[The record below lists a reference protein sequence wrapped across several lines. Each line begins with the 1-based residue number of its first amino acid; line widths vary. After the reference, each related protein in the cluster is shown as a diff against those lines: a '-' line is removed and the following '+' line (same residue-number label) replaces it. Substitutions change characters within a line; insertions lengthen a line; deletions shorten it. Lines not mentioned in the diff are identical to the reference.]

1 MLARAACGDSA
12 RLGEGR
18 RQRSPRPQPWTQ
30 RSSETGRSA
39 PEPRQSPPSLPRRQ
53 PARGALSARDFS
65 SAPPPRGGGG
75 GGGSQLRPNPRA
87 PHKPSL
93 GERQAPARRRLRAP
107 RRRPAQLGWSC
118 GPERTPCRRQ
128 PVASLR
134 CLPSVRDPL
143 SPSLRSRDGK
153 SWRWRRLL
161 GRAERAP
168 CRSGASD
175 ALSPRRLQQPLLLPS
190 AAP

>member
-12 RLGEGR
+12 RLGEGG

-30 RSSETGRSA
+30 RSSADGTQC

-75 GGGSQLRPNPRA
+75 GGSQLRPNPRA

-93 GERQAPARRRLRAP
+93 GKRQAPARRRLRAP

-134 CLPSVRDPL
+134 YLPLVQDPF
-143 SPSLRSRDGK
+143 SAPLRSRDGK
-153 SWRWRRLL
+153 SWRWGWLL

-168 CRSGASD
+168 CGSGASD
-175 ALSPRRLQQPLLLPS
+175 ALSPRRLQ
-190 AAP
+190 